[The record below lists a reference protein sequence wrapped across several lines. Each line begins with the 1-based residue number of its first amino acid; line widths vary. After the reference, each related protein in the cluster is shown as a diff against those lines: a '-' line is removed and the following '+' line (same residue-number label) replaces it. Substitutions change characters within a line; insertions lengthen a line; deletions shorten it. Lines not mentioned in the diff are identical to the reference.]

1 MFLRLRSTVTP
12 GLSSVLT
19 PLASAACDSLSRM
32 ALLMASRA
40 RAMTWDADMGPEAER
55 LELEDC
61 EYFSGIGGG
70 GGMLAID
77 VGSLRIP

>member
-1 MFLRLRSTVTP
+1 
-12 GLSSVLT
+12 
-19 PLASAACDSLSRM
+19 
-32 ALLMASRA
+32 
-40 RAMTWDADMGPEAER
+40 MTWDADMGPEAER

-61 EYFSGIGGG
+61 EYFSGMGGG